1 MSEEPKVKILIVDDL
16 PEKLLVYQ
24 VILEELGQELISARS
39 GTEALR
45 HVLNHDF
52 AVILLDVNMPDVDGI
67 ETAALIR
74 SRKRSA
80 HTPIIFITA
89 FADEVRINEGYASGA
104 VDYIQAPVVPEVLR
118 AKVKV
123 FVDLFRMTERVKR
136 QAEERIALA
145 EERSRRAAAEE
156 ANRQLEFLVEAGGV
170 LAKSLDSQVTAE
182 NVARVIVPELADRV
196 VIAQMES
203 GTSMLT
209 CIDAE
214 GVDDGLRFQNNAGL
228 ESLPVHWTAAVE
240 RVLTAGISEYLSPPD
255 ASLGEPATIILPLHA
270 RGRTFGV
277 LCLSRE
283 PSRRTFAPAD
293 LRVAMA
299 LSTRSSIAM
308 DNSRLYRDVEQAD
321 RHKNEFLSML
331 AHELRNPLAPIRNA
345 VAVLRQGGDGEAIA
359 WAEDIIDRQVTQLV
373 RIVDDL
379 LDLSRITQGKI
390 RLELERVDIASV
402 AASAVE
408 TSRPLIDTR
417 RHQLQVQLPTE
428 PLIVDADQARLSQ
441 VLSNLLNNAAKYTP
455 DNGRIWLGVTREGEQ
470 AVIRIRDTGIGIPPD
485 LLAKVFDLFTQA
497 DTSLDRAQGGLGIG
511 LTLVKRLVEMQGGT
525 VEVAS
530 AGTGKGSEF
539 TVRLPAIGSQPVKA
553 PARRS
558 ATEAASAEKLRIIAV
573 DDNQDAAD
581 TLAQFLRIQGH
592 DVRVLY
598 EGQGVAEL
606 VEEFRPQ
613 VVILDLGLPGMSGYD
628 VAKRLTVQPSGE
640 DLLLVALS
648 GYGRAED
655 IQRSRE
661 CGFHHHFVKPLD
673 IKAMMRLLATAPIA
687 KTSTTD

>member
-1 MSEEPKVKILIVDDL
+1 MSEEPKVKILVVDDL

-24 VILEELGQELISARS
+24 VILEELGQELIMARS

-45 HVLNHDF
+45 HVLEHDF
-52 AVILLDVNMPDVDGI
+52 AVVLLDVNMPDVDGF

-74 SRKRSA
+74 GRKRSA
-80 HTPIIFITA
+80 HTPIIFVTA
-89 FADEVRINEGYASGA
+89 FADEVRITEGYARGA

-136 QAEERIALA
+136 QAEERITLA
-145 EERSRRAAAEE
+145 EERTRRAAAEE

-182 NVARVIVPELADRV
+182 NVARVVVPELADRV
-196 VIAQMES
+196 VIAQLES
-203 GTSMLT
+203 HTNVLT

-214 GVDDGLRFQNNAGL
+214 GFADGLQFHNTTGL
-228 ESLPVHWTAAVE
+228 ESLPAHWTVAIE
-240 RVLTAGISEYLSPPD
+240 RVLAAGITEYLTAPDVSPSERP
-255 ASLGEPATIILPLHA
+255 STIVLPLHA

-277 LCLSRE
+277 LCFSRE
-283 PSRRTFAPAD
+283 PSRRTFSSSELSIA
-293 LRVAMA
+293 LA
-299 LSTRSSIAM
+299 LSSRSSIAM

-345 VAVLRQGGDGEAIA
+345 VAVLRQAGDGEAIA

-390 RLELERVDIASV
+390 RLELEKIDIASV
-402 AASAVE
+402 ATSAIE
-408 TSRPLIDTR
+408 TSRPLIDAR
-417 RHQLQVQLPTE
+417 RHQLQVQLPSE
-428 PLIVDADQARLSQ
+428 PLFVHVDQARLSQ

-455 DNGRIWLGVTREGEQ
+455 DQGRIWLSVSREGEQ

-511 LTLVKRLVEMQGGT
+511 LTLVKRLVELQNGS

-530 AGTGKGSEF
+530 AGSGKGSEF
-539 TVRLPAIGSQPVKA
+539 TVRLPVISPQPHK
-553 PARRS
+553 PARRNSS
-558 ATEAASAEKLRIIAV
+558 ATASGEKLRIIAV

-606 VEEFRPQ
+606 VGEFRPQ

-628 VAKRLTVQPSGE
+628 VAKQLTGGATPE

-648 GYGRAED
+648 GYGRDED

-673 IKAMMRLLATAPIA
+673 IKAMMNLLATAPLSR
-687 KTSTTD
+687 T